1 MKDGYQQLGKYIR
14 PVDER
19 NRDLE
24 ISKLLGVSITKQF
37 IPSIANIVGTDLSNY
52 KIVRTGQFAYGPV
65 TSRNGEKISVA
76 LLEEDDCII
85 SSSYSVFEV
94 IDKNEL
100 NPEYLMLWF
109 SRPEFDRY
117 ARYRSHGSVREI
129 FDWDEMCQV
138 ELPVPDIDKQ
148 NKIVDAYRVITD
160 RIALKQKIND
170 NLLFCAQT
178 YFKKTYVDFEG
189 VPSNELI
196 KTPDGLI
203 PNGWTFD
210 CVGNYCRDNIA
221 NLSKSDKYTTIKYL
235 DTGGIFE
242 GFVESTQQLNLSTDE
257 IPSRAKRKVFDGD
270 IVYSTVRPNLHHFGL
285 IKNPNEN
292 FIAST
297 GFAVLHNNGGAV
309 SNELIYMWL
318 TKESVLDYLQAIAEN
333 SVSTYPSLN
342 VSDLLNVKIIIPTSE
357 VLDESNRILATLF
370 DGINANNLQI
380 ALLNQMKQTLLPIL
394 FSDR

>member
-1 MKDGYQQLGKYIR
+1 MKSNYKAIADLVERIYDRNDDGTLDLLVGLSIEKCFIR
-14 PVDER
+14 SV
-19 NRDLE
+19 
-24 ISKLLGVSITKQF
+24 
-37 IPSIANIVGTDLSNY
+37 ANTIGTDLTKY
-52 KIVRTGQFAYGPV
+52 KIIRKDDFAVSLMQVSRDSKIPV
-65 TSRNGEKISVA
+65 ARFT
-76 LLEEDDCII
+76 EEAAII
-85 SSSYSVFEV
+85 TPAYSVFRVKDKEV
-94 IDKNEL
+94 IL
-100 NPEYLMLWF
+100 PEYLDMWF
-109 SRPEFDRY
+109 KRNEFDRE
-117 ARYRSHGSVREI
+117 AAFIAVGGVRGSMP
-129 FDWDEMCQV
+129 WDEFARMRMLVPEISEQKEIV
-138 ELPVPDIDKQ
+138 ESYK
-148 NKIVDAYRVITD
+148 VITN
-160 RIALKQKIND
+160 RIELKQKIND

-318 TKESVLDYLQAIAEN
+318 TKDSVLDYLQAIAEN